1 MWSADGVKV
10 TVLSRVIRED
20 LTDEGASGEECL
32 GHRAARRE
40 ILRWSLPVS
49 SGNIMEAS
57 VAGEEYAG
65 RKWKKMRSDR

>member
-10 TVLSRVIRED
+10 TVLSRVFRED

-32 GHRAARRE
+32 GYRAARRE
-40 ILRWSLPVS
+40 ILRWSLLVS

-57 VAGEEYAG
+57 AAGEEYAG